1 MDGIG
6 GIIIGNLFRIPDDLL
21 PRGYKGGG
29 AGPSKIA
36 YVVLGI
42 GHSINNNDWVTKL
55 DAQFIILDEPKGGLS
70 LADMQA
76 IQTINKA
83 AASDDIDAAT
93 KKAKELIQSQA
104 PQAVNGNYRISTP
117 YKSLV
122 TSAKANIN
130 LSTKPIPQTNN
141 GTVGCASGVSI
152 IFLRA
157 TGYQIVPG
165 RDLEFGT
172 STLYSTLSTDTKN
185 WKKRSTYTKA
195 QPGDVIITATGKQA
209 GHAGIVS
216 DGTDSDGSLAII
228 SNGSRGFRDQP
239 ETAGTIQQNYS
250 ISRWKE
256 VASRN
261 PTQTA
266 AFEYIGPYT

>member
-1 MDGIG
+1 MTA
-6 GIIIGNLFRIPDDLL
+6 
-21 PRGYKGGG
+21 
-29 AGPSKIA
+29 AG
-36 YVVLGI
+36 V
-42 GHSINNNDWVTKL
+42 
-55 DAQFIILDEPKGGLS
+55 
-70 LADMQA
+70 
-76 IQTINKA
+76 
-83 AASDDIDAAT
+83 
-93 KKAKELIQSQA
+93 
-104 PQAVNGNYRISTP
+104 R
-117 YKSLV
+117 
-122 TSAKANIN
+122 
-130 LSTKPIPQTNN
+130 
-141 GTVGCASGVSI
+141 I

-266 AFEYIGPYT
+266 AFEYIVLSESSFLFVSFSARSSIWSFSDSFEPLIVYFSKRFLPSKERSILSPGAARSVMKSEDEKPS